1 MALPEGTD
9 FGKEYELAER
19 LLRADRFAETLA
31 IYQHLAETDPAGSRV
46 FRRIAWMYSHGK
58 GTPKN
63 PVKAEEWTT
72 KAAEAGS
79 PAAQLHLAGRLS
91 RQSRFQ
97 EARSWLECASSNGY
111 APAIYY
117 LGRMY
122 ELGIGMPN
130 KDVERAYEYF
140 EKAAARK
147 DCAEFRGARHD
158 RASLFESIAVARQR
172 SQGRNGQSLT
182 SAISK
187 NEIG

>member
-19 LLRADRFAETLA
+19 LLRADRFAEALA
-31 IYQHLAETDPAGSRV
+31 IYQHLAETD
-46 FRRIAWMYSHGK
+46 
-58 GTPKN
+58 PKN

-158 RASLFESIAVARQR
+158 RASLFESIAVAR
-172 SQGRNGQSLT
+172 
-182 SAISK
+182 
-187 NEIG
+187 